1 MLINKVARLNMAW
14 PRNFYGIAFL
24 IKSIK
29 VDSYRLATV
38 SFKLTSCMKQKL
50 ASNLF

>member
-1 MLINKVARLNMAW
+1 MLINKVAWFRMAW

-38 SFKLTSCMKQKL
+38 SFKLNSCMKQKL
-50 ASNLF
+50 AIYLF